1 MELLKNIRAYED
13 VYFEDPEENPDT
25 PRFRVWFD
33 DKHIEEYLAKV
44 GTAIDRAQANE
55 QMAREADTP
64 EKVAEANAAQT
75 RLMKRTV
82 SAFIGTE
89 GWEELLAWMGGDEG
103 PIVPEENIRI
113 LGEVFAAFLNMLARH
128 ATSEQLIACGLAY
141 EDRARA
147 GACAQ
152 PRPAPRQGQAQEERQ
167 VMLPAAL
174 TAERVRLPDGTSATR
189 YPWNGEDVL
198 VRDDALTIIRVIGVL
213 TDDGMTD
220 EQRRD
225 EFLTLFFV
233 DWTDAWCACDYDA
246 AEFVRMR
253 DAAVWDIC
261 GLDLTGNRPHE
272 TPLWDLEEDA
282 ARIRISFRQAYGIEW
297 DEVRGRISFA
307 EFVALVGGCPQDT
320 PLGAAIHY
328 RNPATKPKP
337 TKYNRQEVEAWNA
350 AHKAFELGKG
360 RSSHGSEEGSDAAMR
375 DVFAA
380 LKRATR

>member
-1 MELLKNIRAYED
+1 
-13 VYFEDPEENPDT
+13 
-25 PRFRVWFD
+25 
-33 DKHIEEYLAKV
+33 
-44 GTAIDRAQANE
+44 
-55 QMAREADTP
+55 
-64 EKVAEANAAQT
+64 
-75 RLMKRTV
+75 
-82 SAFIGTE
+82 
-89 GWEELLAWMGGDEG
+89 
-103 PIVPEENIRI
+103 
-113 LGEVFAAFLNMLARH
+113 
-128 ATSEQLIACGLAY
+128 
-141 EDRARA
+141 
-147 GACAQ
+147 
-152 PRPAPRQGQAQEERQ
+152 
-167 VMLPAAL
+167 MLPAAL

-225 EFLTLFFV
+225 EFLALFFV

-246 AEFVRMR
+246 AEFMRMR
-253 DAAVWDIC
+253 DAAVWDMC